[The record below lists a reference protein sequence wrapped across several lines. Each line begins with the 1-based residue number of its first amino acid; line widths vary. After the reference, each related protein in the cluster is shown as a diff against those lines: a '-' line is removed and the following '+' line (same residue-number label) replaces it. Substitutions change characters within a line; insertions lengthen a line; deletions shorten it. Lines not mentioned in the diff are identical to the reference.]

1 MSAFPF
7 PQCRKGRKSVFCL
20 TRFLDGPELMQKY
33 YSVGEHSQKILEI
46 YPFAIKL
53 MGDKDEGV
61 VYDGVIFFKAQGF
74 SSVKDVLHITL
85 SSIVGIEVEEGKEV
99 FDFFGSEDR
108 VFGYDVFCKNDCSLF
123 FDDFLLVHS
132 GHFLFI

>member
-1 MSAFPF
+1 
-7 PQCRKGRKSVFCL
+7 
-20 TRFLDGPELMQKY
+20 
-33 YSVGEHSQKILEI
+33 
-46 YPFAIKL
+46 

-61 VYDGVIFFKAQGF
+61 VYDGVIFFKAQSF
-74 SSVKDVLHITL
+74 SSVKDVLYIAL

-123 FDDFLLVHS
+123 FDDFLLVYS

>member
-1 MSAFPF
+1 
-7 PQCRKGRKSVFCL
+7 
-20 TRFLDGPELMQKY
+20 MQKY
-33 YSVGEHSQKILEI
+33 NSVREHSQKILEI

-61 VYDGVIFFKAQGF
+61 VYNGVIFFKAQSL
-74 SSVKDVLHITL
+74 SSVKDVLHIAL
-85 SSIVGIEVEEGKEV
+85 SSIVSIEVEEGKEV

-108 VFGYDVFCKNDCSLF
+108 IFGYDVFCKNDCSLF

-132 GHFLFI
+132 CHFLCLYIFCRY